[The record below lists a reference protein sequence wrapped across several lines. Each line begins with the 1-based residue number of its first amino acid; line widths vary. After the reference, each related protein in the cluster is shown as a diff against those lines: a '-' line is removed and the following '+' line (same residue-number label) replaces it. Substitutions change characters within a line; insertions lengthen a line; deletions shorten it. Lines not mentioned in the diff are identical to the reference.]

1 VTSQSVYS
9 ALLVTLSIHAI
20 GVLLV
25 PPYSS
30 YYTYVVGNRAML
42 SHLTHGLSNRLFYLT
57 MVTAI
62 ARAMAMTAVCLSTT
76 ARMTFTHTYKTIY
89 RCK

>member
-1 VTSQSVYS
+1 VYS
-9 ALLVTLSIHAI
+9 VLLVTLSIHAA

-30 YYTYVVGNRAML
+30 YYAYVVGNRAML
-42 SHLTHGLSNRLFYLT
+42 SHLIHGLSDMLFYLT
-57 MVTAI
+57 IVIAI
-62 ARAMAMTAVCLSTT
+62 ARAMAMTAVCLSATV
-76 ARMTFTHTYKTIY
+76 RMTFTHTYETIC